1 MRALIL
7 SDIHA
12 NMQAL
17 AAVLAAAPEHDIVWN
32 LGDVVGYGASPNE
45 TIVCLKELNSIYVRG
60 NHDRACCGLAS
71 LDDFNPV
78 ARQAA
83 EWTQAQLSRTRRK
96 WLCELPQGPV
106 TVGDGLVCVHG
117 SAADED
123 IYVQSLGE
131 AIDALQAVPGAWVE
145 FYGHTHVQ
153 GGFVR
158 SDDGWYVFKPEYTSK
173 HNEEY
178 FDLPMRRGVRYLLN
192 PGSVGQPRDGD
203 WRAGFALYDDA
214 ASVVRFYR
222 VPYDLD
228 RAQKKILAAG
238 LPERLATRLAEGL

>member
-1 MRALIL
+1 M
-7 SDIHA
+7 
-12 NMQAL
+12 
-17 AAVLAAAPEHDIVWN
+17 
-32 LGDVVGYGASPNE
+32 
-45 TIVCLKELNSIYVRG
+45 
-60 NHDRACCGLAS
+60 
-71 LDDFNPV
+71 
-78 ARQAA
+78 
-83 EWTQAQLSRTRRK
+83 
-96 WLCELPQGPV
+96 
-106 TVGDGLVCVHG
+106 
-117 SAADED
+117 
-123 IYVQSLGE
+123 
-131 AIDALQAVPGAWVE
+131 E

-203 WRAGFALYDDA
+203 WRAGFALYDDVV
-214 ASVVRFYR
+214 SVVRFYR

-238 LPERLATRLAEGL
+238 LPERLATRLADGL